1 MKSGWRVSSR
11 PSATMEALLR
21 AAAGRLGTTPQAL
34 RRAAENGELLNSLRQ
49 KGQGPQLEQVL
60 SDPQAA
66 RRLLESPQGQSLLRS
81 LGLLGPKP

>member
-1 MKSGWRVSSR
+1 MEQNDPRL
-11 PSATMEALLR
+11 EALLR

-34 RRAAENGELLNSLRQ
+34 RRAAENGELLESLRQ

-60 SDPQAA
+60 PQAA

>member
-1 MKSGWRVSSR
+1 MEQNDPRL
-11 PSATMEALLR
+11 EALLR
-21 AAAGRLGTTPQAL
+21 AAADRLGTTPQAL
-34 RRAAENGELLNSLRQ
+34 RRAAENGELLESLRQ

>member
-1 MKSGWRVSSR
+1 
-11 PSATMEALLR
+11 MEQNDPRLETLLR

-34 RRAAENGELLNSLRQ
+34 RRAAENGELLESLRQ